1 MAVPEVRQP
10 QTNFGDKFVHPYD
23 DKSWLWQFCFRTK
36 RFFFLFAVFLPCM
49 TVAGLGK
56 LTGSQDLRAF
66 GLDLLVEA
74 LNFAGCGMQKFGQWL
89 SMRPDMVPADV
100 VAALSSLR
108 SDVPAHHIRHTRKMI
123 VESFGS
129 ELEEVFEQFDETP
142 VASGTVAQ
150 VHRARLREE
159 FAEKA
164 NIRGPNGKLIRD
176 IAVKVRHPDVL
187 AEMWC
192 DIEMMY
198 ELMARTRLV
207 CVPVAKTEL
216 IENLR
221 RQIDFTWEAR
231 NLVQFAQNFKSEVKN
246 GMLRFPIVSVDMLS
260 SCVLLE
266 SWADGKTVGSIFN
279 DVGDGFS
286 VVEATKSA
294 MHKVDVLK
302 DGFVGSMAQ
311 TRRKMASTLFDM
323 SIKMFLRDNLVHGDL
338 HSGNVLFDNEGKFC
352 TVIDGGL
359 TTKLED
365 VVRNDF
371 IKFLKALCTAD
382 TEAMVQHLID
392 FEVEG
397 KTVDVEQALS
407 RQQLLQVDVQHAVD
421 TLVGDAGEPMCL
433 GDLLGSILF
442 SLQKHDI
449 LLRGD
454 VASALMTMGV
464 TEGLVRSIDPDFDM
478 VREAQ
483 PYFLRY
489 ANLQL

>member
-1 MAVPEVRQP
+1 M
-10 QTNFGDKFVHPYD
+10 
-23 DKSWLWQFCFRTK
+23 
-36 RFFFLFAVFLPCM
+36 
-49 TVAGLGK
+49 
-56 LTGSQDLRAF
+56 
-66 GLDLLVEA
+66 
-74 LNFAGCGMQKFGQWL
+74 
-89 SMRPDMVPADV
+89 
-100 VAALSSLR
+100 
-108 SDVPAHHIRHTRKMI
+108 
-123 VESFGS
+123 
-129 ELEEVFEQFDETP
+129 
-142 VASGTVAQ
+142 
-150 VHRARLREE
+150 
-159 FAEKA
+159 
-164 NIRGPNGKLIRD
+164 IRD